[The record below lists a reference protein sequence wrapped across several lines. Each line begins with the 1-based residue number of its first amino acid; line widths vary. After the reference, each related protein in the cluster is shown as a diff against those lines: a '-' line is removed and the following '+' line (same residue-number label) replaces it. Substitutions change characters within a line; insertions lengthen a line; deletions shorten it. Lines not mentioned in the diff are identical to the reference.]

1 MLAQRLITAALGLP
15 IIVAVT
21 LIGGLLF
28 TLVVAAALAVAA
40 LEYFAATDP
49 EFAEA
54 AASHPNIRRVPPSLV
69 DQRRIAWAGAAAVA
83 LMALAA
89 ASGLDYLAGTLA
101 AALAGVFLLLIVQ
114 SEPREG
120 LRDWTWALAGLVYV
134 GFLGAHL
141 VLVRDFPKGEH
152 WLLLALLATFA
163 TDSASYVAG
172 KAAGRTYV
180 IPRISPGK
188 TLEGYIGGYV
198 GGFLAV
204 FLLEWLLDAD
214 MTFAETFLLAWVFPP
229 VAMLGD
235 LAESMI
241 KRGGGVKDASE
252 LVPGHGGFLD
262 RLDSILFTAPL
273 VYYFALWVVF

>member
-1 MLAQRLITAALGLP
+1 MLAQRVITAVIGIP
-15 IIVAVT
+15 IILAVT
-21 LIGGLLF
+21 LIGGVLF
-28 TLVVAAALAVAA
+28 TAVTALILAIAA

-54 AASHPNIRRVPPSLV
+54 SAAHPNIRRVPPSLV
-69 DQRRIAWAGAAAVA
+69 DQRRVAWLGAAAAA
-83 LMALAA
+83 LLAVAA
-89 ASGLDYLAGTLA
+89 ASGLDYLAG
-101 AALAGVFLLLIVQ
+101 ALAGSLATIFLVVMAQ
-114 SEPREG
+114 SDPREG
-120 LRDWTWALAGLVYV
+120 LRDWTWVLAGLVYV

-141 VLVRDFPKGEH
+141 VLLRDFPDGEH
-152 WLLLALLATFA
+152 WVLLAVIATFA
-163 TDSASYVAG
+163 TDTAAYAAG
-172 KAAGRTYV
+172 KAFGRTHV

-188 TLEGYIGGYV
+188 TLEGYVGGYV
-198 GGFLAV
+198 GGFVAV

-214 MTFAETFLLAWVFPP
+214 MTLGETVLLAAILPP

-273 VYYFALWVVF
+273 VFYYALWVVF